1 MTLQTRRRGTYWF
14 IAVIGFG
21 LVGQTFWVFGLHHAP
36 IGGALMMPM
45 LLIFPCLTLAG
56 IMREEA
62 DLKNGIVRSVDKR
75 KSRVAMIL
83 PATVLVALLVLG
95 VLMTLRH

>member
-1 MTLQTRRRGTYWF
+1 
-14 IAVIGFG
+14 
-21 LVGQTFWVFGLHHAP
+21 
-36 IGGALMMPM
+36 
-45 LLIFPCLTLAG
+45 LAG